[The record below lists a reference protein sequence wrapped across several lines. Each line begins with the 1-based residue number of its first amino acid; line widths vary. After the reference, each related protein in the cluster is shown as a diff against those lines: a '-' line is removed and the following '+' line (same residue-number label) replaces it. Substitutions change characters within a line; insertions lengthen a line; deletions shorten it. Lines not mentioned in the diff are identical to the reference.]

1 MKNISITEA
10 IQNLDK
16 LITDVN
22 IEFNAIT
29 IVNCKGKNAVL
40 ISEEKW
46 KNIKEILYLH
56 SIPGYINNL
65 NEIRKNEIWKDAK
78 EYNAIER
85 W

>member
-46 KNIKEILYLH
+46 KI
-56 SIPGYINNL
+56 
-65 NEIRKNEIWKDAK
+65 
-78 EYNAIER
+78 
-85 W
+85 